1 MFEADKP
8 IYMTRSVSEELPD
21 EHKHF
26 IVRYLH
32 ECHEILTDYLQVF
45 EFSITE
51 NKQLLRQRQEQ
62 PQRET
67 QIFVTLK
74 ETKPISR
81 TVWAMD
87 KVDHV
92 MILFPEDY

>member
-8 IYMTRSVSEELPD
+8 IYITRAVAEELPD

-26 IVRYLH
+26 IVQYLH
-32 ECHEILTDYLQVF
+32 GCQEILNDYFQVF
-45 EFSITE
+45 EFSVNE
-51 NKQLLRQRQEQ
+51 NKQLLRWKQEQ

-67 QIFVTLK
+67 QIFVRLK

-81 TVWAMD
+81 TVWVMD
-87 KVDHV
+87 QVDHV